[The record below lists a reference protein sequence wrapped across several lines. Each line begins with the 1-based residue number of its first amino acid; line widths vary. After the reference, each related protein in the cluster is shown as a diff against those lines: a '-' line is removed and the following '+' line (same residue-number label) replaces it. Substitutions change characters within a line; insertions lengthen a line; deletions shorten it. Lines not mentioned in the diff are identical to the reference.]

1 MGSPENGCFGTNNE
15 IWSKH
20 MKLLG
25 QTLKPCEEKNWL
37 LGRKMKLLGQKM
49 NLLGR
54 KRTSLGRKMKFKSNM
69 YRRE

>member
-1 MGSPENGCFGTNNE
+1 MGSPENGCFGTNNK

-25 QTLKPCEEKNWL
+25 QKLKPCEEKNWL

-49 NLLGR
+49 NL
-54 KRTSLGRKMKFKSNM
+54 
-69 YRRE
+69 